1 MKDGS
6 GKLVLESDKGAKEEG
21 FDVVLMATGRV
32 PNIGSLGLDK
42 AGVKVSPQ
50 GYIDVD
56 GEAHRGHTPQQR
68 GSTES
73 PRLRPLCWREF

>member
-1 MKDGS
+1 VTGQALVKDGS
-6 GKLVLESDKGAKEEG
+6 GKLVLESDKGDKEEG

-56 GEAHRGHTPQQR
+56 GEARGDTRLGKEGAQR
-68 GSTES
+68 VPS
-73 PRLRPLCWREF
+73 P